1 MIHLTSE
8 GFASRGGSAL
18 LSLPFCVFGWQKLL
32 FSSLLC
38 FPTCLIL
45 WGALAPGKWCG
56 QEGRGWH
63 HWEPSLCLSLMLHQ
77 LLVGRKLPPWVIA
90 MDLVSGDVLQRI
102 NVFMGFL
109 SLCCKKQGSIPGR
122 RGLPKE
128 RHISSC
134 GWCCSPV
141 LRCRWCVK
149 HLSSLLKPSLS
160 SSTGTEELLSALTPR
175 SVCSQIHPWLPPEH
189 LEICL
194 GWKCHVSRTKK
205 DCQSWWNCELSASL
219 QLSAQELS
227 QSIGGLVTSSGFV

>member
-18 LSLPFCVFGWQKLL
+18 LSLPFCGFGWQKLL

-77 LLVGRKLPPWVIA
+77 LLVGREPPPRSLPWIWCREMFCKGSMRLWDFCLFVVRSRAPFLDAGVC
-90 MDLVSGDVLQRI
+90 QRS
-102 NVFMGFL
+102 VTSAL
-109 SLCCKKQGSIPGR
+109 
-122 RGLPKE
+122 
-128 RHISSC
+128 RHR
-134 GWCCSPV
+134 GWCCSPA

-160 SSTGTEELLSALTPR
+160 SSTGTEELLSAPTPR
-175 SVCSQIHPWLPPEH
+175 SVCSQIHLWLPPEH

-194 GWKCHVSRTKK
+194 VWKCRVSRTKK
-205 DCQSWWNCELSASL
+205 DCQS
-219 QLSAQELS
+219 
-227 QSIGGLVTSSGFV
+227 

>member
-18 LSLPFCVFGWQKLL
+18 LSLPFCGFGWQKLL

-77 LLVGRKLPPWVIA
+77 LLVGREPPPRVIA

-102 NVFMGFL
+102 NAFMGFL

-128 RHISSC
+128 RHISSL
-134 GWCCSPV
+134 SPWLV
-141 LRCRWCVK
+141 LQ
-149 HLSSLLKPSLS
+149 
-160 SSTGTEELLSALTPR
+160 PR
-175 SVCSQIHPWLPPEH
+175 SEVQVVCETPQLLAETQPF
-189 LEICL
+189 
-194 GWKCHVSRTKK
+194 
-205 DCQSWWNCELSASL
+205 L
-219 QLSAQELS
+219 QYRH
-227 QSIGGLVTSSGFV
+227 